1 MDSAV
6 INFSLPGNVVAD
18 SHRGA
23 SLLLPDEFSVLTSS
37 PWILKDEVPADLK
50 ARMKASYD
58 AIADTYNTEFYKVD
72 DPLRIGYLGR
82 LVTLLN
88 PKSNDENPSVKHSKS
103 PFNVLE
109 LGCGAGVPATKFILE
124 SKEADFTVTGN
135 DISTSQ
141 LNLARSNLASHVE
154 EGRLTLQEGDMLA
167 LSFPDATFD
176 AITGFY
182 SIIHLPRE
190 EQKKLMGM
198 LVKWLKPGGYFLA
211 NFSVR
216 DMLGL
221 EAEKWLNHEQGWMFW
236 SGWGEEGS
244 VKMVENAGLEVLVR
258 EVRQAVDDAAFVWVL
273 AQKGEKKS

>member
-1 MDSAV
+1 
-6 INFSLPGNVVAD
+6 
-18 SHRGA
+18 
-23 SLLLPDEFSVLTSS
+23 
-37 PWILKDEVPADLK
+37 
-50 ARMKASYD
+50 MKASYD
-58 AIADTYNTEFYKVD
+58 AIADTYNAEFYKVD
-72 DPLRIGYLGR
+72 DPLRIDYLGR
-82 LVTLLN
+82 LVTLLSS
-88 PKSNDENPSVKHSKS
+88 KSNDEKPSVKHPQS
-103 PFNVLE
+103 PLSVLE
-109 LGCGAGVPATKFILE
+109 LGCGAGVPATEFLLE

-244 VKMVENAGLEVLVR
+244 VKMVENAGLEVLVK

-273 AQKGEKKS
+273 AQKGEKS